1 MQLEI
6 FMTKSKGKSENFFKN
21 LPVEK
26 IPFAIHSAV
35 TQTFFQYYT
44 VRVTLNRLTFN

>member
-6 FMTKSKGKSENFFKN
+6 FMTKSKGKTFFKI

-26 IPFAIHSAV
+26 IPFVIHSAV
-35 TQTFFQYYT
+35 TQTFFSSTTQCE
-44 VRVTLNRLTFN
+44 LL